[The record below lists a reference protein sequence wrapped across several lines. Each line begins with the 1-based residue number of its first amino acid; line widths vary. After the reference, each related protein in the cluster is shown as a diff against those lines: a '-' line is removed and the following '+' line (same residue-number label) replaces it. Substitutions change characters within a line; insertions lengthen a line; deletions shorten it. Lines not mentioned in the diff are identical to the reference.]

1 MVERGHVGPTGTV
14 RVPSK
19 GVHVTYDRELAGGA
33 AEISLLRPSMHH
45 GSSLEAL
52 YRHLAGHL
60 ESEST
65 LIEEYRTL
73 LADPDTPASAAY
85 LIELIVEDEE
95 RHHRLFHEMAAS
107 VGAGLYGG
115 GGEPPEGGVPPL
127 PVERTH
133 RALEEVTEQFL
144 AAERTDQR
152 SLRALRRELRPYRSS
167 NLWALLVELMA
178 HDTAK
183 HILLLNFLRDHVAH
197 REY

>member
-1 MVERGHVGPTGTV
+1 MP
-14 RVPSK
+14 
-19 GVHVTYDRELAGGA
+19 YDRELAGGA
-33 AEISLLRPSMHH
+33 SQITLLQPSVNRV
-45 GSSLEAL
+45 SSLETL
-52 YRHLAGHL
+52 YHHLAGHV
-60 ESEST
+60 ESESA

-107 VGAGLYGG
+107 IGAGLYGG

-133 RALEEVTEQFL
+133 RALADVTSRFL

-183 HILLLNFLRDHVAH
+183 HILLLNFLRDHVAN
-197 REY
+197 RDY